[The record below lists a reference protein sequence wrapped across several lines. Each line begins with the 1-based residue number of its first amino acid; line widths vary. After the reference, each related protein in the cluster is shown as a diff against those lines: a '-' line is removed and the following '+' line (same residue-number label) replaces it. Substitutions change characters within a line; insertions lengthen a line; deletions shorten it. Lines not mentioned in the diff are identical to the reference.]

1 MDPVAM
7 LNLLVTGLIIA
18 IAILLVLLNQ
28 RNKSLEQKKE
38 EIKYIRDTRDA
49 FLDEDNRVVYLKDE
63 NLHYLFINKAGEKH
77 CKKPVSEII
86 GQDDR
91 IFDMNVFGTDNIK
104 IDQQVIKNK
113 EPIIYEERYH
123 QRFYK
128 IAKFP
133 VKLKAEKIGVGAFV
147 REITFEEKLIKKQER
162 VLFRNRILVNVLSKH
177 FRNDKKQLD
186 YVLHEALKLTGSNQG
201 FICLYDEE
209 KAELT
214 LYAWSK
220 GLINEAA
227 EAAPKKTYQ
236 LADVGLWGEAVRQR
250 KAFIMN
256 KPLKENAIQRELSGE
271 ALITGNFMA
280 VPLFM
285 DGKISAVAVFSDK
298 NGDYDTEE
306 VDEISVLLN
315 GVLTSIERH
324 HIQEKLFKERS
335 KYLQT
340 LISIGDGV
348 MIVDTTGKI
357 EMLNKVAQRL
367 TGWSNEMA
375 KGRYYKDV
383 FVLSHEDGDQEIQD
397 PIARAIA
404 TDRIQELENHALL
417 TAKNGSIFYL
427 EDSAAPIKDEQGKT
441 VGIVLVFRDVS
452 EKKAQRKEIEYLSFH
467 DALTGLYNRRF
478 FEEEIRRL
486 DTFRNLPISIIMGDV
501 NGLKLTN
508 DIFGHAYG
516 DNFLKEIARV
526 MRKICREDD
535 IIARWGGDEF
545 VILLPKTT
553 IQQAKQI
560 KERIKIEFAKAGVKV
575 IKGNISLGCD
585 VKNNDNQDIMDCLE
599 IAEEKMYAAKI
610 LERDD
615 FKSSTLDSIVTSL
628 KSESPWE
635 EEHAQRV
642 SKWCYDLGVW
652 MELSHVKVRKLKLA
666 GYFHD
671 IGKIVLE
678 KKLLIHNGEFSNEE
692 RNEIKKHP
700 IMGYRILNA
709 FDDTMSLADAVL
721 YHHERWDG
729 SGYPEGLKGEEIPF
743 LARVVA
749 IADYYDWLC
758 YDFDEA
764 VQKVNQKSLADLEK
778 TDGLFDPEIVRE
790 FIKMIENSSLEN
802 SLYNVVMD

>member
-7 LNLLVTGLIIA
+7 LNLLVAGLVIA

-63 NLHYLFINKAGEKH
+63 NLQYLFINKAGEKH

-91 IFDMNVFGTDNIK
+91 VLDINVFGTDNIK
-104 IDQQVIKNK
+104 TDQQVIKNK

-123 QRFYK
+123 QRIYK

-147 REITFEEKLIKKQER
+147 REITYEEKLIKKQDR

-186 YVLHEALKLTGSNQG
+186 YVLHEALKLTGSKLG
-201 FICLYDEE
+201 FICLYNEK
-209 KAELT
+209 KAEFT

-220 GLINEAA
+220 GLINESE
-227 EAAPKKTYQ
+227 EAVIKKTYQ
-236 LADVGLWGEAVRQR
+236 LAEAGLWGEAVRQR
-250 KAFIMN
+250 KPIIIN
-256 KPLKENAIQRELSGE
+256 KHLDQEAIQKELPGGN
-271 ALITGNFMA
+271 LIIENFMA
-280 VPLFM
+280 IPLFI
-285 DGKISAVAVFSDK
+285 DGKIRAVTGFLNK
-298 NGDYDTEE
+298 NGRYDGED

-324 HIQEKLFKERS
+324 HIQEKLFRERS

-348 MIVDTTGKI
+348 MVVDTTGKI
-357 EMLNKVAQRL
+357 EMLNKVAQLL
-367 TGWSNEMA
+367 TGWSNEAA

-383 FVLSHEDGDQEIQD
+383 FVLSHEDGNQEIQD
-397 PIARAIA
+397 PIAKAIA
-404 TDRIQELENHALL
+404 TDQIQELENHALL
-417 TAKNGSIFYL
+417 TAKDGSLFYL

-486 DTFRNLPISIIMGDV
+486 DTSRNLPISIIMGDV

-516 DNFLKEIARV
+516 DIFLKEIAKV

-585 VKNNDNQDIMDCLE
+585 VKNNDDQNIMNCLE

-610 LERDD
+610 LERND
-615 FKSSTLDSIVTSL
+615 FKSSTLDSIVTTL

-642 SKWCYDLGVW
+642 SKWCHDLGVW
-652 MELSHVKVRKLKLA
+652 MKLSHVKIRKLKLA

-678 KKLLIHNGEFSNEE
+678 KKLLVHNGKFSEE
-692 RNEIKKHP
+692 ELTEIKKHP

-729 SGYPEGLKGEEIPF
+729 SGYPEGLRGDEIPF

-749 IADYYDWLC
+749 VADYYDWLC
-758 YDFDEA
+758 YDFDGA
-764 VQKVNQKSLADLEK
+764 VQKVNRKSLADLEK
-778 TDGLFDPEIVRE
+778 ANGLFDPEIVCE
-790 FIKMIENSSLEN
+790 FIKMIENSSSKK
-802 SLYNVVMD
+802 SLSNEVMD